1 MLKMAGLGG
10 VIAGLYGMIHDQIT
24 YSISPEYFTH
34 MKFDQFAWADF
45 GLPPRVFASV
55 IGWIASW
62 WVGVFSAWFLAR
74 LTVPTWPAAEAWRIT
89 LGGFGTTFAGSA
101 LAAWIGAL
109 LGGNPRAVN
118 QDWESYADVLGIRD
132 VPAFVQ
138 TGYIH
143 NGSYLG
149 GVIGLV
155 VACVTI
161 NRLKKATR
169 VAKS

>member
-10 VIAGLYGMIHDQIT
+10 VIAGLYGVIHDQIT

-34 MKFDQFAWADF
+34 MKFEQFSWADF
-45 GLPPRVFASV
+45 GFPPRVFAGV

-74 LTVPTWPAAEAWRIT
+74 LTVPAWPPSEAWRIT

-101 LAAWIGAL
+101 LAAFIGAI
-109 LGGNPRAVN
+109 LGGSPQAVN
-118 QDWESYADVLGIRD
+118 QDWRDYADVLGISD
-132 VPAFVQ
+132 VQAFVR
-138 TGYIH
+138 TGYVH

-155 VACVTI
+155 AACVAI
-161 NRLKKATR
+161 VRLKKAGQVTT
-169 VAKS
+169 S